1 MLTDD
6 NIRSGWLLNRGVH
19 EMGIAGFPWVP
30 WDFNGNSNGIVDRN
44 GNRNE
49 CDENGISIF
58 AMAFPFPS
66 FYFQFSA
73 VMHVRKT

>member
-1 MLTDD
+1 M
-6 NIRSGWLLNRGVH
+6 
-19 EMGIAGFPWVP
+19 
-30 WDFNGNSNGIVDRN
+30 DFNGNSNGIVDRN

-58 AMAFPFPS
+58 AMAFPFPP